1 MLMRDQNRDTKEN
14 GLATPAA
21 LKPDF
26 RLSSPMLP
34 ERSMLGESESINVD
48 QTPIPLPESSSS
60 MSTPLPAL
68 PKRGELDLGA
78 NNGNILTLK
87 EQEAVS
93 KPMVH
98 HGNLHSNFALL
109 EIGAT

>member
-1 MLMRDQNRDTKEN
+1 MLQHDRDRDTKEN

-34 ERSMLGESESINVD
+34 EHSILGESESVSVD

-68 PKRGELDLGA
+68 PRRGEMGLGA
-78 NNGNILTLK
+78 NNGNLLTLK

-93 KPMVH
+93 IFYGP
-98 HGNLHSNFALL
+98 
-109 EIGAT
+109 